1 MTNLDEDAASPSACA
16 EGAPS
21 RSSTEATPVRI
32 ISLQSARAS
41 RTTDREP
48 MGAPPQVEVRAL
60 NADEEDDR
68 ERRSRARVLYR
79 TEVYW

>member
-1 MTNLDEDAASPSACA
+1 
-16 EGAPS
+16 
-21 RSSTEATPVRI
+21 
-32 ISLQSARAS
+32 
-41 RTTDREP
+41 